1 MAKSHSASGRTHPK
15 NAPMIKAG
23 KVTQPLD
30 PQAPPK
36 RQVLAAPIKVRATA
50 LGYYGEMRRRIG
62 DVFMCEATA
71 FSPEWMEEVDPR
83 TRERVTSA
91 PQALKRAHDEILGG
105 QVTGRANDDDV
116 LS

>member
-1 MAKSHSASGRTHPK
+1 MAKSQSAGRAHPK

-23 KVTQPLD
+23 KVTQYID
-30 PQAPPK
+30 PQAPQK
-36 RQVLAAPIKVRATA
+36 RRAIEEPIKVRATA

-62 DVFMCEATA
+62 DVFLCDAKA

-105 QVTGRANDDDV
+105 SVSGRPNDSDV
-116 LS
+116 LD

>member
-1 MAKSHSASGRTHPK
+1 MAKRQSAGRAHP
-15 NAPMIKAG
+15 NARMIKPG
-23 KVTQPLD
+23 KVTQPID
-30 PQAPPK
+30 PQAPQK
-36 RQVLAAPIKVRATA
+36 RRPINEPIKVRATA
-50 LGYYGEMRRRIG
+50 LGYYGEMRRRVG
-62 DVFMCEATA
+62 DVFICSAEA

-116 LS
+116 LGN